1 MVANLQ
7 DPISSFRAMRAQDLE
22 AISRIELTAYPHPWT
37 FGIFRDCLAA
47 GYECWV
53 LERSSELIGYG
64 VLSVASGEAHILNI
78 CVTPAEQGRGL
89 GRRILARLL
98 DLARWHRAQRV
109 FLEVRP
115 SNTNAVTLYETAGFN
130 EIGRRPNY
138 YPAKKGREDAL
149 VMAIELLAP
158 EEPGRTGG

>member
-1 MVANLQ
+1 MVANLK
-7 DPISSFRAMRAQDLE
+7 DLISSFRAMRASDLE
-22 AISRIELTAYPHPWT
+22 AISRIELSAYPHPWT
-37 FGIFRDCLAA
+37 FGIFRDCMAS

-53 LERSSELIGYG
+53 LERSGELIGYG
-64 VLSVASGEAHILNI
+64 VLSVAAGEAHILNI
-78 CVTPAEQGRGL
+78 CVAPAEQGRGL

-98 DLARWHRAQRV
+98 DLARWHHAMRV

-115 SNTNAVTLYETAGFN
+115 SNTAAIALYDSSGFN

-138 YPAKKGREDAL
+138 YPGKRGREDAM

-158 EEPGRTGG
+158 E

>member
-7 DPISSFRAMRAQDLE
+7 DPISSFRAMRAADLE
-22 AISRIELTAYPHPWT
+22 AISRIELTAYPYPWT
-37 FGIFRDCLAA
+37 YGIFRDCLAS

-53 LERSSELIGYG
+53 LERSGELIGYG
-64 VLSVASGEAHILNI
+64 VLSVAVGEAHILNI
-78 CVTPAEQGRGL
+78 CIAPTEQSRGH
-89 GRRILARLL
+89 GRRVLARLL
-98 DLARWHRAQRV
+98 DLARWHRAERV

-115 SNTNAVTLYETAGFN
+115 SNTSAIALYDSAGFN

-138 YPAKKGREDAL
+138 YPGKRGREDAL

-158 EEPGRTGG
+158 ETGS

>member
-7 DPISSFRAMRAQDLE
+7 ESISSFRAMRTQDLE
-22 AISRIELTAYPHPWT
+22 AISRIELSAYPHPWT
-37 FGIFRDCLAA
+37 LAIFRDCLAA

-53 LERSSELIGYG
+53 LERSAELIGYG
-64 VLSVASGEAHILNI
+64 VLSVAGGEAHVLNI
-78 CVTPAEQGRGL
+78 CVAPIEQGRGH

-98 DLARWHRAQRV
+98 DLARWHRAERV

-115 SNTNAVTLYETAGFN
+115 SNHHAVALYDSAGFN

-138 YPAKKGREDAL
+138 YPAKRGREDAL
-149 VMAIELLAP
+149 VMAMELLAP
-158 EEPGRTGG
+158 ER

>member
-7 DPISSFRAMRAQDLE
+7 DPISSFRAMRVADLE
-22 AISRIELTAYPHPWT
+22 AISRIELTAYPYPWT
-37 FGIFRDCLAA
+37 YGIFRDCLAS

-53 LERSSELIGYG
+53 LERSGELIGYG
-64 VLSVASGEAHILNI
+64 VLSVAVGEAHILNI
-78 CVTPAEQGRGL
+78 CIAPTEQSRGH
-89 GRRILARLL
+89 GRRVLARLL
-98 DLARWHRAQRV
+98 DLARWHRAERV

-115 SNTNAVTLYETAGFN
+115 SNTSAIALYDSAGFN

-138 YPAKKGREDAL
+138 YPGKRGREDAL

-158 EEPGRTGG
+158 ETGS

>member
-1 MVANLQ
+1 MAANLQ
-7 DPISSFRAMRAQDLE
+7 DPISNFRAMRTSDLE

-37 FGIFRDCLAA
+37 FGIFRDCLAS

-53 LERSSELIGYG
+53 LECAGELIGYG
-64 VLSVASGEAHILNI
+64 VLSVAGGEAHILNI
-78 CVTPAEQGRGL
+78 CVAPAEQSRGH

-98 DLARWHRAQRV
+98 DLARWHRAERV

-115 SNTNAVTLYETAGFN
+115 SNTTAIALYDSAGFN

-138 YPAKKGREDAL
+138 YPGKRGREDAL

-158 EEPGRTGG
+158 E

>member
-7 DPISSFRAMRAQDLE
+7 DPISSFRAMRVQDLE
-22 AISRIELTAYPHPWT
+22 AISRIELSAYPHPWT
-37 FGIFRDCLAA
+37 LGIFRDCLAA

-53 LERSSELIGYG
+53 LEHSAELIGYG
-64 VLSVASGEAHILNI
+64 VLSVASGEAHVLNV
-78 CVTPAEQGRGL
+78 CVAPSEQSRGQ

-98 DLARWHRAQRV
+98 DLARWHRAERV

-115 SNTNAVTLYETAGFN
+115 SNTRAVKLYDSVGFN

-138 YPAKKGREDAL
+138 YPGTRGREDAL
-149 VMAIELLAP
+149 VMAMELLAP
-158 EEPGRTGG
+158 DFGQHIP